1 MCIAS
6 RGVAGV
12 APADAASD
20 SFIALRFAKQNRS
33 MPDGLTDFSLHLDHA
48 LVCRAQR
55 ASGFMERN
63 DVLTAYHHAL
73 EFVMVSTSFFMLK
86 LTVAPATTAV
96 T

>member
-73 EFVMVSTSFFMLK
+73 EFVMVSFFMLT
-86 LTVAPATTAV
+86 LTVALATTAV